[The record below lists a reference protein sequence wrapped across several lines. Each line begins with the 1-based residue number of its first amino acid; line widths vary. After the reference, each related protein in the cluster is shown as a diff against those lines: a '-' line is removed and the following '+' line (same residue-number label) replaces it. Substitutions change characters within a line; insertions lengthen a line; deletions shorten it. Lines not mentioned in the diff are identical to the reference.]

1 MAYEYSQ
8 IIELFEMLTLRE
20 KENLIK
26 NLQEI
31 IVQERNAPKKSPLE
45 VAWTDIQRNIKK
57 LSHYSYV
64 DDQLE
69 IDMIWETCENLI
81 KSGEL
86 KNESWSSRERVLK
99 EIILNE
105 FFDYY
110 GVSDPMNDLMEAL
123 CVTKEEKL
131 LCAALIEHIGSDYMR
146 KYGAKIYKEYGK
158 AEKYYDYLEQHL
170 SDAAAPY
177 LELIE
182 HYKASNADKAVE
194 IAEYGLKKCKKDQTE
209 LLLYLLQH
217 ARETGDEV
225 KIAKLI
231 RSAKL
236 RRAVNYDKVLEQFD
250 QGIPRH

>member
-69 IDMIWETCENLI
+69 
-81 KSGEL
+81 
-86 KNESWSSRERVLK
+86 
-99 EIILNE
+99 
-105 FFDYY
+105 
-110 GVSDPMNDLMEAL
+110 
-123 CVTKEEKL
+123 
-131 LCAALIEHIGSDYMR
+131 
-146 KYGAKIYKEYGK
+146 
-158 AEKYYDYLEQHL
+158 
-170 SDAAAPY
+170 
-177 LELIE
+177 LIE

-194 IAEYGLKKCKKDQTE
+194 IAEYGLKKCREDQTD
-209 LLLYLLQH
+209 LFLYLLQH

-236 RRAVNYDKVLEQFD
+236 RRAVNYDKVQEQFD